1 MNHLTPEKYQ
11 PNRRPFPPNHP
22 LKKTRLLP
30 LLGFILGALLLFS
43 CNYPQKTESPPR
55 PNILFAI
62 ADDASFPH
70 MSAYG
75 TTWVNTPH
83 FDRVGQEG
91 LLFMRAYTPNAKCA
105 PSRSCILTGRNS
117 WQLEEAANHVPFF
130 PAKFKTYPEALG
142 ENGYFVGYTGKGWAP
157 GNPGTVNG
165 QRRPL
170 EGKAYNARTTDPP
183 TAFISK
189 NDYAGNFQDF
199 LSQRPAGQPF
209 CFWYGSTEPHRRYEF
224 GSGIEKGGK
233 QLTDIDRVPAYWPPN
248 DTVRTDML
256 DYAFEIEYFD
266 LHLGRMLQ
274 LLEEAGELDNTI
286 VIVTSDNGMPFPRAK
301 GTQYELSSHMPL
313 AIMWKNGIRQP
324 GRRIEDFVSF
334 IDFAPTYLEL
344 AGLDPAQ
351 AGLQP
356 VTGQSLTDIFYSDKS
371 GQVNPARDHVLIGQ
385 ERHDVGRP
393 GDVGY
398 PIRGIIRGDYLYLHN
413 YATDRWPMGNPE
425 TGYLNTDGGPTKT
438 QVLQSR
444 NQPGQK
450 RYWDQSFGKRSAE
463 ELYHLRQDP
472 DCVQNLAGAPE
483 HQGRKQELEG
493 QLVSQLKKQGDPRM
507 FGQGDVFD
515 AYPYAEE
522 ATRNFYERY
531 MRGEKV
537 KAGWVEDSD
546 FEQGPLEEV
555 SP

>member
-1 MNHLTPEKYQ
+1 
-11 PNRRPFPPNHP
+11 
-22 LKKTRLLP
+22 
-30 LLGFILGALLLFS
+30 
-43 CNYPQKTESPPR
+43 
-55 PNILFAI
+55 
-62 ADDASFPH
+62 
-70 MSAYG
+70 
-75 TTWVNTPH
+75 
-83 FDRVGQEG
+83 
-91 LLFMRAYTPNAKCA
+91 
-105 PSRSCILTGRNS
+105 
-117 WQLEEAANHVPFF
+117 
-130 PAKFKTYPEALG
+130 
-142 ENGYFVGYTGKGWAP
+142 
-157 GNPGTVNG
+157 
-165 QRRPL
+165 
-170 EGKAYNARTTDPP
+170 
-183 TAFISK
+183 
-189 NDYAGNFQDF
+189 
-199 LSQRPAGQPF
+199 
-209 CFWYGSTEPHRRYEF
+209 
-224 GSGIEKGGK
+224 
-233 QLTDIDRVPAYWPPN
+233 
-248 DTVRTDML
+248 
-256 DYAFEIEYFD
+256 
-266 LHLGRMLQ
+266 
-274 LLEEAGELDNTI
+274 
-286 VIVTSDNGMPFPRAK
+286 MPFPRAK

-356 VTGQSLTDIFYSDKS
+356 VTGQSLTDIFYADKS